1 MPIGRIFG
9 AQTTPRRQRSKSEC
23 AALTLSF
30 DRNNSDGKAS
40 LKRQKSPEITTDTQ
54 DVSKFYRF
62 TCKMFIF
69 RNVYFVP
76 HNIPY
81 KVLNFQRF
89 DYTTCCRRHS
99 KRHTIVFIV
108 FLFPVLMKFY

>member
-54 DVSKFYRF
+54 DVIKFYRF
-62 TCKMFIF
+62 ILVIALGGVQFGLKSY
-69 RNVYFVP
+69 V
-76 HNIPY
+76 
-81 KVLNFQRF
+81 
-89 DYTTCCRRHS
+89 
-99 KRHTIVFIV
+99 
-108 FLFPVLMKFY
+108 